1 MPAPVIRLPI
11 KDWRSSRK
19 TSTSTYISRTT
30 FSSHALSTWKPRW
43 SEAGD
48 YGYLS
53 CRIRDCI
60 VRANRYGTLAS
71 ADLCADACPRRGV
84 ISLADGFR
92 DHGALLHGV
101 PWHVSRRVESSANQ
115 RPREHRIHLSCLA
128 PGARPRASVWLG
140 GEFHYGNRLL
150 LHTETQGSCKFFL
163 PRGLAVLGNVDNWRG
178 LALACHCLPLGVEN
192 PTAILGAAGISSV
205 PYFLQRCLQASANG
219 IRQRKVGCMDLRCHY

>member
-71 ADLCADACPRRGV
+71 ADLRADACPRRGV
-84 ISLADGFR
+84 VSLADGLR
-92 DHGALLHGV
+92 YERPLLHAV
-101 PWHVSRRVESSANQ
+101 PRHVSRRVESPTDQ
-115 RPREHRIHLSCLA
+115 RARKHRI
-128 PGARPRASVWLG
+128 
-140 GEFHYGNRLL
+140 
-150 LHTETQGSCKFFL
+150 
-163 PRGLAVLGNVDNWRG
+163 D
-178 LALACHCLPLGVEN
+178 
-192 PTAILGAAGISSV
+192 
-205 PYFLQRCLQASANG
+205 
-219 IRQRKVGCMDLRCHY
+219 